1 MKRYYIV
8 KKDGKEFRCETSAG
22 AYEMYDCLGRFEVT
36 IEEHIIDD
44 PTGVMRHY
52 THTAHKAT
60 RKKLKSGAYKYYFKF
75 AEYSAQPYK
84 AEA

>member
-44 PTGVMRHY
+44 PTGVMMHY
-52 THTAHKAT
+52 TRIANKAT
-60 RKKLKSGAYKYYFKF
+60 RRKLKSGAFKYYIPFVDF
-75 AEYSAQPYK
+75 GAQPYK
-84 AEA
+84 EEA